1 MDQAALFEAI
11 DGAITK
17 VAETEFQR
25 LSAGMGEDALTN
37 KVHATLGSFRGL
49 RRGIPPD
56 YSDPW
61 VALFYLTW
69 FQPGQIQL
77 AHNLIDRMKQ
87 KRGSRRLIGRHHGKL
102 QVLDI
107 GCGALATL
115 FPAAWAAADTL
126 DDGLS
131 IPQIPIYSYDESQ
144 AMIELGQGVWQ
155 RLKSEIANDSRL
167 TRLETTFEAISFEGT
182 NDLSRLKEILH
193 QNEGNPRCERW
204 MSAFHIVYEKNVED
218 LEGIL
223 DSLAE
228 KTNPDIG
235 LLTCHDDSASGRRL
249 DQVSPFRDETHFSL
263 EVNIT
268 SPIDSPL
275 PAISLWRRELNG
287 RISKAH
293 NYLSG
298 DVTWGFP
305 DALGRMFCR
314 KE

>member
-1 MDQAALFEAI
+1 M
-11 DGAITK
+11 
-17 VAETEFQR
+17 
-25 LSAGMGEDALTN
+25 SAGMGQDALTN
-37 KVHATLGSFRGL
+37 KVHATLDSFRGL

-87 KRGSRRLIGRHHGKL
+87 KRESRRLIGRHHGKL

-115 FPAAWAAADTL
+115 FAAAWAAADTL

-155 RLKSEIANDSRL
+155 RLKSEVANDSRL

-182 NDLSRLKEILH
+182 NDLSRLKEILD

-204 MSAFHIVYEKNVED
+204 LSAFHIVYEKNVGD
-218 LEGIL
+218 LERIL

-228 KTNPDIG
+228 KTNPDVG

-263 EVNIT
+263 EVSIT

-287 RISKAH
+287 RISKGH
-293 NYLSG
+293 TYLSG

-305 DALGRMFCR
+305 DALGRIFFR